1 MDMNCNDKKSKNCLE
16 KSCFFN
22 IPAKQFSL
30 LSSIIGLLLIDNLN
44 TDQQNS
50 LGNFIVNIGQN
61 ITTSAAQES
70 LLANNNNQ
78 DDEIN
83 TQLEILK
90 KQICLLENQVKKK

>member
-1 MDMNCNDKKSKNCLE
+1 MGNCNDKNFK

-22 IPAKQFSL
+22 MPAKQFSL
-30 LSSIIGLLLIDNLN
+30 LSSIIGIFLIDNLN

-61 ITTSAAQES
+61 ITTAAAQET
-70 LLANNNNQ
+70 LLSNNNNQ

-83 TQLEILK
+83 VQLEILK
-90 KQICLLENQVKKK
+90 KQICLLEDQVKKR

>member
-1 MDMNCNDKKSKNCLE
+1 MGNCDDKIFK

-83 TQLEILK
+83 AQLEILK
-90 KQICLLENQVKKK
+90 KQICFLEDQVKKK